1 MYTFDEKEYTMANAK
16 QMPSGNWRVQLFLG
30 TDENGVKRKKSFTA
44 PTRWEAEK
52 MAAEY
57 VIPVDLFPRKNT
69 VARVLRD
76 YIELKRNVLSPS
88 TIHGYEIILKH
99 RFQSIMDIEI
109 EELDSITLQRA
120 INEDAATLSAK
131 SISEAKNLLI
141 TAMRMFGVDTEF
153 KVTLPARQRII
164 KELPPADVVLKM
176 IRGTEIELPCML
188 AIWLSLRV
196 SEVRGLQFRDIKDG
210 VMTIQRSKL
219 NLGDKDVVRN
229 VNKTY
234 TSTRRLVVP
243 PYIQKLIDAVPH
255 EKDDDFVV
263 QLSYQTIKYRLRRL
277 AEANGFHLTFHE
289 LRHLNASIM
298 LMLGVPDKYAMER
311 GGWATNT
318 TLKTVYQHTFSDER
332 KNVDEKING
341 FVCGSDT
348 IFCPDE
354 FGFDDGYYANYD
366 CMKNG
371 FAAAYAASF
380 GDPHFTDE
388 TYQILNA
395 RLQNFKAF
403 GLRENLMIPYVS
415 EHTSVPVQKVV
426 DPTLLLTS
434 EDYDRIAEK
443 RIVPEKYLLLYAR
456 RYNPTMTEDGEKLAK
471 EHGWKIIDI
480 SLRATN
486 AERGHQM
493 FYEAGVEEFLSLV
506 KHAEYVVTNSFHG
519 MIFSVQYRRP
529 FVVFSREQCDTK
541 IEELLALFGL
551 SDRMLVNGT
560 ESFRDTINYDTVHQ
574 NIDAARQESIRFLK
588 SELDMCP
595 VKEQ

>member
-196 SEVRGLQFRDIKDG
+196 SEVRGLQFRDLKDG

-243 PYIQKLIDAVPH
+243 PYIQKMIDAVPH

-341 FVCGSDT
+341 FFEEVL
-348 IFCPDE
+348 
-354 FGFDDGYYANYD
+354 
-366 CMKNG
+366 
-371 FAAAYAASF
+371 
-380 GDPHFTDE
+380 GD
-388 TYQILNA
+388 
-395 RLQNFKAF
+395 
-403 GLRENLMIPYVS
+403 
-415 EHTSVPVQKVV
+415 
-426 DPTLLLTS
+426 
-434 EDYDRIAEK
+434 
-443 RIVPEKYLLLYAR
+443 
-456 RYNPTMTEDGEKLAK
+456 
-471 EHGWKIIDI
+471 
-480 SLRATN
+480 
-486 AERGHQM
+486 
-493 FYEAGVEEFLSLV
+493 
-506 KHAEYVVTNSFHG
+506 
-519 MIFSVQYRRP
+519 
-529 FVVFSREQCDTK
+529 
-541 IEELLALFGL
+541 
-551 SDRMLVNGT
+551 
-560 ESFRDTINYDTVHQ
+560 
-574 NIDAARQESIRFLK
+574 
-588 SELDMCP
+588 
-595 VKEQ
+595 